1 MSDGITLGRTC
12 KGCPS
17 SQRQSRKSHENKTP
31 KKASQPSPRKAS
43 GSRRL
48 PLGKR
53 DRPKDSADSVK
64 LSKPS
69 HIGPDLTTGRG

>member
-17 SQRQSRKSHENKTP
+17 RQRQSRKSHDNKNP
-31 KKASQPSPRKAS
+31 KKASQPAPRKAS

-48 PLGKR
+48 PLARQKR
-53 DRPKDSADSVK
+53 QTEG
-64 LSKPS
+64 L
-69 HIGPDLTTGRG
+69 RGFGQALQA